1 MGPHNDGT
9 VKVRIVKLHVQ
20 PFFVVE
26 KNGLVLGELSAQQPL
41 VVFERH
47 LASISG
53 LLNELV
59 RNVEHGEQV
68 KQIVAQDDGDRS
80 VPD

>member
-26 KNGLVLGELSAQQPL
+26 KGGHVLAELSVQQPL

-47 LASISG
+47 LERIQG

-59 RNVEHGEQV
+59 QNLEHGEDV
-68 KQIVAQDDGDRS
+68 KRIVDADRP